1 MEEQE
6 HYHEWILRQLREK
19 HKDSDKINM
28 EMINVF

>member
-6 HYHEWILRQLREK
+6 HYHEWILRQLREER
-19 HKDSDKINM
+19 KDSDKINM